1 MFFFTRIKLYLLV
14 VFAFAA
20 GVLGV
25 YFSGVQRGIDNS
37 RSKLDKKRLDDISTA
52 KKIEDE
58 VDADPY
64 LVDRANQWLRHKD
77 KH

>member
-20 GVLGV
+20 GVFGI

-37 RSKLDKKRLDDISTA
+37 RSKLDKKRLDNISTA

-64 LVDRANQWLRHKD
+64 LIDRANQWLRHKN
-77 KH
+77 K